1 MPQDN
6 FNFPYSRPYDIQLE
20 LMNSIYDAI
29 ESRKIA
35 FLESPTGT
43 VSVGVMIIVQ
53 VFVG

>member
-1 MPQDN
+1 MPNAN

-20 LMNSIYDAI
+20 LMSTIYEAI

-43 VSVGVMIIVQ
+43 VSKILACNW
-53 VFVG
+53 